1 MLQTTLHTLH
11 TEEAA
16 IVGKKCVVDC
26 SQVVRLFHTVQP
38 SKQTSLCGV
47 ASTNFPCFLLYYDF
61 IVSSIILFYLCH

>member
-26 SQVVRLFHTVQP
+26 SQVVVRLFHTVQP

-47 ASTNFPCFLLYYDF
+47 ASTNFPCFYY
-61 IVSSIILFYLCH
+61 IMIL